1 MKLLKKILYLILILF
16 VVVVVC
22 YLIYSFTKFNDKGID
37 STYYLDKYYL
47 NEDRTVF
54 VYFGDFEKTSFI
66 VVNGDRS
73 DVNIDYE
80 KGLFILKSESE
91 EYYFGQVTS
100 DILYSSNFN
109 DYFYNQDF
117 FSR

>member
-1 MKLLKKILYLILILF
+1 MKFLKKILYLILIFF

-22 YLIYSFTKFNDKGID
+22 YLINSFTKFSDKGID
-37 STYYLDKYYL
+37 SAYYLDKYYL

-66 VVNGDRS
+66 VIDGDRS
-73 DVNIDYE
+73 YAKIDYE
-80 KGLFILKSESE
+80 KGIFILKAESA

-117 FSR
+117 F